1 MYMVTINAQIVR
13 LILIH
18 AALANIMMIMI
29 QLCSL
34 VTPNASMN
42 NQIKK
47 NTKITSKPKR
57 QQVPLMER

>member
-13 LILIH
+13 LTSIH

-34 VTPNASMN
+34 VTPNAMTN
-42 NQIKK
+42 NQFKIDIE
-47 NTKITSKPKR
+47 ITSKSKTQPM
-57 QQVPLMER
+57 PLMER

>member
-1 MYMVTINAQIVR
+1 MVTFNAQIVR

-18 AALANIMMIMI
+18 VALANIMMIMI

-34 VTPNASMN
+34 VTPNAITN

-47 NTKITSKPKR
+47 DTKTISKPER
-57 QQVPLMER
+57 QRVPSMEK

>member
-18 AALANIMMIMI
+18 VALANIMMIMI

-34 VTPNASMN
+34 VTPNAMTN

-57 QQVPLMER
+57 QQKPLMER

>member
-1 MYMVTINAQIVR
+1 MVTINAQIVR

-18 AALANIMMIMI
+18 VAQANIMMIMI

-34 VTPNASMN
+34 VTPNALTN

-47 NTKITSKPKR
+47 DIKITSKPER
-57 QQVPLMER
+57 QRVPLMEK

>member
-18 AALANIMMIMI
+18 VALANIMMIMI

-34 VTPNASMN
+34 VTPNDSTN
-42 NQIKK
+42 NKIKK
-47 NTKITSKPKR
+47 DTKTTSKPER
-57 QQVPLMER
+57 QRMPLMER

>member
-1 MYMVTINAQIVR
+1 MVTINAQIVR

-18 AALANIMMIMI
+18 VALANIMMIMI

-34 VTPNASMN
+34 VTPNALMN

-47 NTKITSKPKR
+47 DTKKASKPER
-57 QQVPLMER
+57 Q

>member
-1 MYMVTINAQIVR
+1 MATINAQIVKLISTHVAQVNR
-13 LILIH
+13 L
-18 AALANIMMIMI
+18 MIMI

-34 VTPNASMN
+34 VTPNALTN

-47 NTKITSKPKR
+47 NIKTTSEPKR

>member
-1 MYMVTINAQIVR
+1 MVTISAQIVR

-18 AALANIMMIMI
+18 VALANKMMIMI
-29 QLCSL
+29 QLSSL
-34 VTPNASMN
+34 VTPNASTN

-47 NTKITSKPKR
+47 NTKKTSKPKI

>member
-13 LILIH
+13 LTSIH

-34 VTPNASMN
+34 VTPNAMTN
-42 NQIKK
+42 NQFKIDIE
-47 NTKITSKPKR
+47 ITSKSKTQPM
-57 QQVPLMER
+57 PLMEM

>member
-1 MYMVTINAQIVR
+1 MYMATINAQIVR
-13 LILIH
+13 LISTH
-18 AALANIMMIMI
+18 VAQVNIMMIMI

-34 VTPNASMN
+34 VTPNASTN

-47 NTKITSKPKR
+47 NTKTTSKPKR

>member
-1 MYMVTINAQIVR
+1 MATINAQIVR
-13 LILIH
+13 LISTH
-18 AALANIMMIMI
+18 VAQVNIMMIMI

-34 VTPNASMN
+34 VTPNASTN

-47 NTKITSKPKR
+47 NTKTTSKPKR

>member
-1 MYMVTINAQIVR
+1 MATINAQIVR
-13 LILIH
+13 LISTH
-18 AALANIMMIMI
+18 VAQVNIMMIMI

-34 VTPNASMN
+34 VTPNASTN

-47 NTKITSKPKR
+47 STKTTSKPKK

>member
-1 MYMVTINAQIVR
+1 MYMATINAQIVK
-13 LILIH
+13 LISTH
-18 AALANIMMIMI
+18 VAQVNIMMIMI

-34 VTPNASMN
+34 VTPNASTN

-47 NTKITSKPKR
+47 NTKTTSKLKR

>member
-1 MYMVTINAQIVR
+1 MYMVTINAQIAR
-13 LILIH
+13 LISTHVAQVNRL
-18 AALANIMMIMI
+18 MIMI

-34 VTPNASMN
+34 VTPNALTN

-47 NTKITSKPKR
+47 NTKTTSKPKR

>member
-13 LILIH
+13 LTSIH

-34 VTPNASMN
+34 VTPNAMTN
-42 NQIKK
+42 NQFKIDIE
-47 NTKITSKPKR
+47 ITSKSKR

>member
-1 MYMVTINAQIVR
+1 MATTNAQIVR
-13 LILIH
+13 LILTH
-18 AALANIMMIMI
+18 VAQVNTMMIMI

-34 VTPNASMN
+34 VTPNALTN

-47 NTKITSKPKR
+47 NTKTTSKPKR

>member
-1 MYMVTINAQIVR
+1 MYMATINAQIVR
-13 LILIH
+13 LISTH
-18 AALANIMMIMI
+18 VAQVNIMIIMI

-34 VTPNASMN
+34 VTPNASTN

-47 NTKITSKPKR
+47 NTKTTSKPKR

>member
-1 MYMVTINAQIVR
+1 MATTNAQIVR
-13 LILIH
+13 LISTH
-18 AALANIMMIMI
+18 VAQVNTMMIMI

-34 VTPNASMN
+34 VTPNALTN

-47 NTKITSKPKR
+47 NTKTTSKPKR